1 MLKRDWKITTAQPWG
16 EIFCIGWESS
26 RFNPFNTIV
35 MVNLCLPLKWRI
47 GHSLVTLFVF
57 LAWNTNAQTTQRNGL
72 AEEFSA
78 STCLPCKYFND
89 EYHPACDSIG
99 VNDTANHVN
108 AISYQMDYP
117 GFGDLSYNLHAQQRY
132 NYYFILGLPHLKVN
146 GKGIATNLMEP
157 MLYTALDTSRS
168 APAKFKIT
176 GNYGINT
183 QTQQLNITVNV
194 KCLTTV
200 SGKFRVHIATI
211 ERHYKNYADTDDV
224 DMPDYYYVMRRM
236 FPDGNGKAETSWT
249 ANVIKTYTYNVP
261 YQINNPPSQGSF
273 DFWNSPL
280 SSDLIAFVQDSISK
294 RILQSQLI
302 KPALTVT
309 TTPGP
314 NGIHELSPIDGFT
327 CYPNPAKDFVH
338 VGLTLKR
345 KEYLLVQVYNL
356 EGNCIYSETHPQNI
370 GHQRLD
376 IPVEQFPKGLYC
388 LRLQVGDNQ
397 VTQLISVSGH

>member
-1 MLKRDWKITTAQPWG
+1 
-16 EIFCIGWESS
+16 
-26 RFNPFNTIV
+26 

-200 SGKFRVHIATI
+200 SGKFRVHMAAI

-345 KEYLLVQVYNL
+345 KEYLLVQVYDL
-356 EGNCIYSETHPQNI
+356 DGNCIYSETHPQNI

-388 LRLQVGDNQ
+388 LRLQAGDNQ
-397 VTQLISVSGH
+397 VTQLISVSGN